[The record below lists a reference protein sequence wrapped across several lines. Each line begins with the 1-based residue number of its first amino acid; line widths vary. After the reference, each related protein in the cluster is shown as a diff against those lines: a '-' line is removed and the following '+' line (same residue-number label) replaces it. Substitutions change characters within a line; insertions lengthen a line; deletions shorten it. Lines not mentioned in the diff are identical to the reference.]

1 MATSL
6 AEAVAR
12 HRAHNDLLS
21 ARYPTLQADCDRRE
35 TKKHLDEA
43 RRSLSRRD
51 LPGAVASLL
60 ATVERVAGR

>member
-1 MATSL
+1 MPLSET
-6 AEAVAR
+6 VDR
-12 HRAHNDLLS
+12 YRKHNDALA
-21 ARYPTLQADCDRRE
+21 ARYPDLGADADRRQ